1 MRRSLRWLALFALL
15 GGCSAEIGDEC
26 STNADCGQGRICDLS
41 SRAGYCTV
49 TPCEDRSCPEGSAC
63 VIFENEE
70 SYCMAKCD
78 GRDDCRTG
86 YICDDSL
93 GNTSVCIQDAD

>member
-1 MRRSLRWLALFALL
+1 MKRSLFWIALFALM

-49 TPCEDRSCPEGSAC
+49 TPCEGRSCPEGSAC

-70 SYCMAKCD
+70 SYCMAKCE

-93 GNTSVCIQDAD
+93 GDTSVCIQDAD